1 MRIVVLVKEAP
12 DTYGERFLDL
22 ETGLA
27 DRNKSERVLDEIV
40 ERALEYA
47 ISYAE
52 KHEGTE
58 VVALSMATEDA
69 TASVRKALAMGAD
82 RAVLIADEALVGA
95 DVTLTA
101 EVLAAALTHIG
112 YDLVIAGDQST
123 DGAGGVVPAALAE
136 LLDIPQITKLT
147 TIDLDD
153 KAVSGTRVIDRVTLK
168 LRAELPAIVS
178 VTERFPDARF
188 PNFKGIMAAKK
199 KPFEVLSVADLG
211 ADIDVLAKPRAI
223 MTEISAK
230 PPRAAGVKIVD
241 EGDAGNQLAEFLKK
255 NQLV

>member
-52 KHEGTE
+52 KHDGTE

-82 RAVLIADEALVGA
+82 RAVLISDEALVGA
-95 DVTLTA
+95 DVTLTS
-101 EVLAAALTHIG
+101 EVLAAALKHIG

-123 DGAGGVVPAALAE
+123 DGAGGSPPLSWMRRLSAE
-136 LLDIPQITKLT
+136 
-147 TIDLDD
+147 
-153 KAVSGTRVIDRVTLK
+153 RV
-168 LRAELPAIVS
+168 
-178 VTERFPDARF
+178 
-188 PNFKGIMAAKK
+188 
-199 KPFEVLSVADLG
+199 
-211 ADIDVLAKPRAI
+211 
-223 MTEISAK
+223 
-230 PPRAAGVKIVD
+230 
-241 EGDAGNQLAEFLKK
+241 
-255 NQLV
+255 